1 MKANGKKV
9 EEPLWSERQRRYK
22 ERTLVLATERRPALR
37 RKKEKIDA
45 GRRDLQR
52 AERKAAC
59 TLSQDAD
66 TDWPKGCG

>member
-1 MKANGKKV
+1 MGKKSRSPCGV
-9 EEPLWSERQRRYK
+9 NDKGVIK
-22 ERTLVLATERRPALR
+22 ERTLVLATERRPALS